1 MISVLGNVDKIIFK
15 NDENGYTVAR
25 ITTDEDGELVVVGYT
40 SFFVENSSYE
50 FMGDFTYHNKYGEQ
64 FKFEEYKE
72 NLPQSEKGII
82 NYLSSSMIPHVG
94 KKMAKRIVEE
104 FKEDTLDVIENNPE
118 KLLKIN
124 GIGRK
129 KYRDIK
135 EALDKQYAMR
145 KVFLYFSK
153 YNISSN
159 TIIKIYKEY
168 GDESIETV
176 QKNPYELVGRIRGMG
191 FKSCDEI
198 AKSMGLDEDS
208 EFRKIAGLKYVLLM
222 AARDGHSYL
231 PIEKLIVKTEK
242 LLGVKFESKEDVART
257 LAFEENFFVE
267 KVGEDFNC
275 YFMRYLQA
283 ENYVAGKLNK
293 LNISFDEEIDI
304 DKKIKEIEEFR
315 EIKLSNTQKTAVKES
330 IKKGV
335 FIITG
340 GPGTGKTTTLKVI
353 IDVYESL
360 DKKIKLAAPTGRAAK
375 RMKEQTGREAFT
387 IHKLLEISV
396 GDGFEYSNVE
406 ELECDVLIV
415 DEMSMVD
422 ILLMETLLMSIDN
435 PTRLILV
442 GDKDQLPSVGAGN
455 VLSDILKSEV
465 FKYVNLEE
473 IFRQNEE
480 SMIVKNAHLI
490 NHGNRPILNRGDFFM
505 IHENGEMKGLE
516 TIKDLITTRLPNY
529 FNLSIEDIQVLT
541 PMKKGTLGT
550 INLNKALQEHLNK
563 SEEYVEILGTKFK
576 LGDRVM
582 QIRNNYELEGKIE
595 NDFYSDVSKG
605 VFNGDMGYIT
615 SIDKENK
622 ELEVTFD
629 GVRKVKYDRD
639 SAEELN
645 LSYAMTIHK
654 SQGSEFP
661 IVIIPIYFAPPILM
675 TRNLIYT
682 AITRASKVV
691 VLVGIYDYL
700 KMMIDNNK
708 TRKRYSKLADKL
720 IKAKDEKI

>member
-1 MISVLGNVDKIIFK
+1 VEKIIFK
-15 NDENGYTVAR
+15 NDENGYTVAK
-25 ITTDEDGELVVVGYT
+25 IETEEDGEIVVVGYT
-40 SFFVENSSYE
+40 SFFNENSSYE
-50 FMGDFTYHNKYGEQ
+50 FLGDFTYHSRYGEQ

-72 NLPQSEKGII
+72 NLPETEKGIV
-82 NYLSSSMIPHVG
+82 NYLSSSMIPHIG
-94 KKMAKRIVEE
+94 EKMAKRIVEE
-104 FKEDTLDVIENNPE
+104 FKEETLNVIENNPE
-118 KLLKIN
+118 KLLSIR

-129 KYRDIK
+129 KYKEIK

-153 YNISSN
+153 YNIPSN

-168 GDESIETV
+168 GDDSISVV
-176 QKNPYELVGRIRGMG
+176 QKNPYELIGRIRGMG
-191 FKSCDEI
+191 FKSCDAI
-198 AKSMGLDEDS
+198 AKSMGIDKDS
-208 EFRKIAGLKYVLLM
+208 EFRKVAGLKYVLLM
-222 AARDGHSYL
+222 ASGDGHSYL
-231 PIEKLIVKTEK
+231 PIEELIKKTEK
-242 LLGVKFESKEDVART
+242 ILNVKFESIEEVAKT
-257 LAFEENFFVE
+257 LSFEENFIVE
-267 KVGEDFNC
+267 KVGEEYNC
-275 YFMRYLQA
+275 YFTRYLQA
-283 ENYVAGKLNK
+283 ENFVAGKLNE
-293 LNISFDEEIDI
+293 LNISFDEDIDI
-304 DKKIKEIEEFR
+304 DKKIEEIEEFR
-315 EIKLSNTQKTAVKES
+315 KIKLSNTQKNAVKES
-330 IKKGV
+330 IEKGV

-353 IDVYESL
+353 IDIFESL

-375 RMKEQTGREAFT
+375 RMKEQTGRDAFT
-387 IHKLLEISV
+387 IHKLLEISA
-396 GDGFEYSNVE
+396 GDGLEFSNIE
-406 ELECDVLIV
+406 ELDCDVLIV

-422 ILLMETLLMSIDN
+422 ILLMQTLLKAINS

-465 FKYVNLEE
+465 FHYVNLEE
-473 IFRQNEE
+473 IFRQSRD

-490 NHGNRPILNRGDFFM
+490 NKGEVPVLNRGDFFM
-505 IHENGEMKGLE
+505 IHENGEMKGVE

-529 FNLSIEDIQVLT
+529 FNVEPSDIQVLT
-541 PMKKGTLGT
+541 PMKKGNVGT
-550 INLNKALQEHLNK
+550 INLNKVLQEHLNK
-563 SEEYVEILGTKFK
+563 SEEYIEIMGTKFK

-582 QIRNNYELEGKIE
+582 QTKNNYELEGKVE
-595 NDFYSDVSKG
+595 NDFYSDINKG
-605 VFNGDMGYIT
+605 VFNGDMGYI
-615 SIDKENK
+615 SKIDKENK

-629 GVRKVKYDRD
+629 GFRKVKYDRD
-639 SAEELN
+639 SLEELS

-661 IVIIPIYFAPPILM
+661 IVIIPIYFAPPILL

-700 KMMIDNNK
+700 YKMIENNK

-720 IKAKDEKI
+720 VKARDEKI

>member
-1 MISVLGNVDKIIFK
+1 MISVFGNVDKIIFK

-25 ITTDEDGELVVVGYT
+25 ITTEEEEEIVVVGYT

-118 KLLKIN
+118 KLLTIN

-159 TIIKIYKEY
+159 TIIKIYREY

-208 EFRKIAGLKYVLLM
+208 EYRKIAGLKYVLLM

-231 PIEKLIVKTEK
+231 PIEKLITKTEK
-242 LLGVKFESKEDVART
+242 LLGVKFESKEDVAKT
-257 LAFEENFFVE
+257 LTFEENFFVE
-267 KVGEDFNC
+267 KIGEDFNC
-275 YFMRYLQA
+275 YFTRYLKA

-293 LNISFDEEIDI
+293 LNISFDEDIDI
-304 DKKIKEIEEFR
+304 DKKINEIEEFR
-315 EIKLSNTQKTAVKES
+315 KIKLSNTQRTAVKES
-330 IKKGV
+330 IEKGV

-353 IDVYESL
+353 IDVFESL

-375 RMKEQTGREAFT
+375 RMKEQTGRDAFT

-422 ILLMETLLMSIDN
+422 ILLIETLLMAIDN

-455 VLSDILKSEV
+455 VLSDILKSKV
-465 FKYVNLEE
+465 FKYVSLEE

-490 NHGNRPILNRGDFFM
+490 NHGDLPVLNRGDFFM

-529 FNLSIEDIQVLT
+529 FNLSIEDIQILT

-550 INLNKALQEHLNK
+550 INLNKVLQEHLNK
-563 SEEYVEILGTKFK
+563 SEEYIEVLGTKFK

-582 QIRNNYELEGKIE
+582 QIKNNYELEGKIE

-615 SIDKENK
+615 NIDKDNK

-639 SAEELN
+639 SIEELN

-708 TRKRYSKLADKL
+708 IRKRYSKLADKL
-720 IKAKDEKI
+720 VKAKDEKI

>member
-1 MISVLGNVDKIIFK
+1 MISVFGHVEKIIFK
-15 NDENGYTVAR
+15 NDENGYTVAK
-25 ITTDEDGELVVVGYT
+25 IETEEDGEIVVVGYT
-40 SFFVENSSYE
+40 SFFNENSSYE
-50 FMGDFTYHNKYGEQ
+50 FLGDFTYHSRYGEQ

-72 NLPQSEKGII
+72 NLPETEKGIV
-82 NYLSSSMIPHVG
+82 NYLSSSMIPHIG
-94 KKMAKRIVEE
+94 EKMAKRIVEE
-104 FKEDTLDVIENNPE
+104 FKEETLNVIENNPE
-118 KLLKIN
+118 KLLSIR

-129 KYRDIK
+129 KYKEIK

-153 YNISSN
+153 YNIPSN

-168 GDESIETV
+168 GDDSISVV
-176 QKNPYELVGRIRGMG
+176 QKNPYELIGRIRGMG
-191 FKSCDEI
+191 FKSCDAI
-198 AKSMGLDEDS
+198 AKSMGIDKDS
-208 EFRKIAGLKYVLLM
+208 EFRKVAGLKYVLLM
-222 AARDGHSYL
+222 ASGDGHSYL
-231 PIEKLIVKTEK
+231 PIEELIKKTEK
-242 LLGVKFESKEDVART
+242 ILNVKFESIEEVAKT
-257 LAFEENFFVE
+257 LSFEENFIVE
-267 KVGEDFNC
+267 KVGEEYNC
-275 YFMRYLQA
+275 YFTRYLQA
-283 ENYVAGKLNK
+283 ENFVAGKLNE
-293 LNISFDEEIDI
+293 LNISFDEDIDI
-304 DKKIKEIEEFR
+304 DKKIEEIEEFR
-315 EIKLSNTQKTAVKES
+315 KIKLSNTQKNAVKES
-330 IKKGV
+330 IEKGV

-353 IDVYESL
+353 IDIFESL

-375 RMKEQTGREAFT
+375 RMKEQTGRDAFT
-387 IHKLLEISV
+387 IHKLLEISA
-396 GDGFEYSNVE
+396 GDGLEFSNIE

-422 ILLMETLLMSIDN
+422 ILLMQTLLRAINS

-465 FKYVNLEE
+465 FHYVNLEE
-473 IFRQNEE
+473 IFRQSRE

-490 NHGNRPILNRGDFFM
+490 NKGEVPVLNRGDFFM
-505 IHENGEMKGLE
+505 IHENGEMKGVE

-529 FNLSIEDIQVLT
+529 FNVEPSDIQVLT
-541 PMKKGTLGT
+541 PMKKGNVGT
-550 INLNKALQEHLNK
+550 INLNKVLQEHLNK
-563 SEEYVEILGTKFK
+563 SEEYIEIMGTKFK

-582 QIRNNYELEGKIE
+582 QTKNNYELEGKVE
-595 NDFYSDVSKG
+595 NDFYSDINKG
-605 VFNGDMGYIT
+605 VFNGDMGYI
-615 SIDKENK
+615 SKIDKENK

-629 GVRKVKYDRD
+629 GFRKVKYDRD
-639 SAEELN
+639 SLEELS

-661 IVIIPIYFAPPILM
+661 IVIIPIYFAPPILL

-700 KMMIDNNK
+700 YKMIENNK

-720 IKAKDEKI
+720 VKARDEKI

>member
-1 MISVLGNVDKIIFK
+1 MISVCGSVEKIIFK
-15 NDENGYTVAR
+15 NDENGYTVAKI
-25 ITTDEDGELVVVGYT
+25 ITEDGETVVVGYT
-40 SFFVENSSYE
+40 SFFVENSNYE
-50 FMGDFTYHNKYGEQ
+50 FTGDFTYHNKYGEQ

-72 NLPQSEKGII
+72 NLPQTEKGVI
-82 NYLSSSMIPHVG
+82 NYLSSSMIPHIG
-94 KKMAKRIVEE
+94 KRMAKRIVEK
-104 FKEDTLDVIENNPE
+104 FKENTLEIIENSPE
-118 KLLKIN
+118 RLLSVN

-129 KYRDIK
+129 KYKDIK

-159 TIIKIYKEY
+159 SIIKIYREY
-168 GDESIETV
+168 GDDSIEIV
-176 QKNPYELVGRIRGMG
+176 NENPYDLIGKIRGMG
-191 FKSCDEI
+191 FRTCDEI
-198 AKSMGLDEDS
+198 AKSLGIEENSD
-208 EFRKIAGLKYVLLM
+208 FRKIAGLKYTLLM

-231 PIEKLIVKTEK
+231 PMEKLISKTENVLK
-242 LLGVKFESKEDVART
+242 VKFDSKEDVIRK

-267 KVGEDFNC
+267 KVDDEFNC
-275 YFMRYLQA
+275 YIARYLQA

-293 LNISFDEEIDI
+293 LNISFTEDIDT
-304 DKKIKEIEEFR
+304 DKKIKEVEEFR
-315 EIKLSNTQKTAVKES
+315 NIKLSATQKNAVKES
-330 IKKGV
+330 IEKGV

-353 IDVYESL
+353 IDIFESL

-375 RMKEQTGREAFT
+375 RMKEQTGRDAFT
-387 IHKLLEISV
+387 IHKLLEIAV
-396 GDGFEYSNVE
+396 GEGFEYTNIE

-422 ILLMETLLMSIDN
+422 ILLMQTLLRAIDN

-455 VLSDILKSEV
+455 VLSDILNSGV
-465 FKYVNLEE
+465 FQYVNLEE
-473 IFRQNEE
+473 IFRQSNE

-490 NHGNRPILNRGDFFM
+490 NNGSTPILNRGDFFM
-505 IHENGEMKGLE
+505 IHENGEIKGLE

-529 FNLSIEDIQVLT
+529 FNVTAEDIQVLT
-541 PMKKGTLGT
+541 PMKKGNLGT
-550 INLNKALQEHLNK
+550 LNLNKVLQNHLNK
-563 SEEYVEILGTKFK
+563 SEEVIEISGTKFK

-582 QIRNNYELEGKIE
+582 QMKNNYELEAKIE
-595 NDFYSDVSKG
+595 NEFYSDTNKG
-605 VFNGDMGYIT
+605 VFNGDMGYI
-615 SIDKENK
+615 SEINKEKK

-629 GVRKVKYDRD
+629 GGRKVKYDKD
-639 SAEELN
+639 SAEELS

-661 IVIIPIYFAPPILM
+661 IVIIPIYWAPPILL

-691 VLVGIYDYL
+691 VLVGIYNYL
-700 KMMIDNNK
+700 QRMIDNNK
-708 TRKRYSKLADKL
+708 TRKRYSKLSDKL
-720 IKAKDEKI
+720 VKAKDERIL

>member
-1 MISVLGNVDKIIFK
+1 MISVFGHVEKIIFK
-15 NDENGYTVAR
+15 NDENGYTVAK
-25 ITTDEDGELVVVGYT
+25 IETEEDGEIVVVGYT
-40 SFFVENSSYE
+40 SFFNENSSYE
-50 FMGDFTYHNKYGEQ
+50 FLGDFTYHSRYGEQ

-72 NLPQSEKGII
+72 NLPETEKGIV
-82 NYLSSSMIPHVG
+82 NYLSSSMIPHIG
-94 KKMAKRIVEE
+94 EKMAKRIVEE
-104 FKEDTLDVIENNPE
+104 FKEETLNVIENNPE
-118 KLLKIN
+118 KLLSIR

-129 KYRDIK
+129 KYKEIK

-153 YNISSN
+153 YNIPSN

-168 GDESIETV
+168 GDDSISVV
-176 QKNPYELVGRIRGMG
+176 QKNPYELIGRIRGMG
-191 FKSCDEI
+191 FKSCDAI
-198 AKSMGLDEDS
+198 AKSMGIDKDS
-208 EFRKIAGLKYVLLM
+208 EFRKVAGLKYVLLM
-222 AARDGHSYL
+222 ASGDGHSYL
-231 PIEKLIVKTEK
+231 PIEELIKKTEK
-242 LLGVKFESKEDVART
+242 ILNVKFESIEEVAKT
-257 LAFEENFFVE
+257 LSFEENFIVE
-267 KVGEDFNC
+267 KVGEEYNC
-275 YFMRYLQA
+275 YFTRYLQA
-283 ENYVAGKLNK
+283 ENFVAGKLNE
-293 LNISFDEEIDI
+293 LNISFDEDIDI
-304 DKKIKEIEEFR
+304 DKKIEEIEEFR
-315 EIKLSNTQKTAVKES
+315 KIKLSNTQKNAVKES
-330 IKKGV
+330 IEKGV

-353 IDVYESL
+353 IDIFESL

-375 RMKEQTGREAFT
+375 RMKEQTGRDAFT
-387 IHKLLEISV
+387 IHKLLEISA
-396 GDGFEYSNVE
+396 GDGLEFSNIE
-406 ELECDVLIV
+406 ELDCDVLIV

-422 ILLMETLLMSIDN
+422 ILLMQTLLKAINS

-465 FKYVNLEE
+465 FHYVNLEE
-473 IFRQNEE
+473 IFRQSRD

-490 NHGNRPILNRGDFFM
+490 NKGEVPVLNRGDFFM
-505 IHENGEMKGLE
+505 IHENGEMKGVE

-529 FNLSIEDIQVLT
+529 FNVEPSDIQVLT
-541 PMKKGTLGT
+541 PMKKGNVGT
-550 INLNKALQEHLNK
+550 INLNKVLQEHLNK
-563 SEEYVEILGTKFK
+563 SEEYIEIMGTKFK

-582 QIRNNYELEGKIE
+582 QTKNNYELEGKVE
-595 NDFYSDVSKG
+595 NDFYSDINKG
-605 VFNGDMGYIT
+605 VFNGDMGYI
-615 SIDKENK
+615 SKIDKENK

-629 GVRKVKYDRD
+629 GFRKVKYDRD
-639 SAEELN
+639 SLEELS

-661 IVIIPIYFAPPILM
+661 IVIIPIYFAPPILL

-700 KMMIDNNK
+700 YKMIENNK

-720 IKAKDEKI
+720 VKARDEKI